1 MQLINT
7 QTRPVLLRLDVHSL
21 NVLSYLAR
29 TRYLMINVILRAGSA
44 LLARL
49 QAQVRVS
56 EAAAEEAEQRAQQDR
71 DQDQAEHHPGG
82 FLQADTLH
90 PRQQG
95 LLLFFS
101 RSRNHLSSVFLKY
114 LSPLT

>member
-1 MQLINT
+1 
-7 QTRPVLLRLDVHSL
+7 
-21 NVLSYLAR
+21 
-29 TRYLMINVILRAGSA
+29 MINVILRAGSA

-95 LLLFFS
+95 LLLF
-101 RSRNHLSSVFLKY
+101 LKCTKT
-114 LSPLT
+114 LNPNCEIIDFIKD